1 MNASQLSSL
10 LDLLM
15 LSRVPSREESLTTC
29 LRNAQEWVNSQLGMI
44 HGKPY
49 LSSSFSL
56 ALLIAR
62 KAASFPSLR
71 TILLCLKEFPDK
83 M

>member
-1 MNASQLSSL
+1 MLPSFPSL

-56 ALLIAR
+56 ALPYCMQSCII
-62 KAASFPSLR
+62 SFFEDHSAVSEGVP
-71 TILLCLKEFPDK
+71 
-83 M
+83 